1 MEKYVIYFSIKHFT
15 STKFIFSFEKTIVMS
30 TEHSTT
36 VQMTHQAKTGHKLSD
51 VQKIIENNVNVLVN
65 VNVACKPEKLNSEPA
80 AKFQQSK

>member
-1 MEKYVIYFSIKHFT
+1 
-15 STKFIFSFEKTIVMS
+15 MS

-65 VNVACKPEKLNSEPA
+65 VNVACKPEKLN
-80 AKFQQSK
+80 